1 VDAAH
6 DNRKQLGQLM
16 VDEGFL
22 TLDQLTQALAEQNR
36 SGRPLGKVLVD
47 LGFVSEG
54 AVANALAE
62 QHGGLLK
69 TEFGISAGLHI
80 LPSGSSLAPPAPEPP
95 DRGTR
100 IEQLESTLRTV
111 VAERDSSART
121 ADELKARLSE
131 AAPDPAAAA
140 RVTELETQ
148 LQAVLTERNVLAQKL
163 NARLAEPAPKPVPDP
178 AIAARVVELEAQ
190 LKEVLAERNTFAEK
204 LNELQARLSAV
215 AQAHE
220 AEITHVTDSAA
231 ARIDELG
238 AELQAALAGR
248 SALDAEL
255 QAALAARSE
264 LEAAVAELREQA
276 ERPQAVETPD
286 EATGGRA
293 HLLFVPS
300 SSGYALIDFEGP
312 DPPSGTLLD
321 VDGVTYIVRRVGA
334 SPFPGDRLRCV
345 YLDPV

>member
-1 VDAAH
+1 
-6 DNRKQLGQLM
+6 M

-22 TLDQLTQALAEQNR
+22 TLDQLTHALAEQNR

-80 LPSGSSLAPPAPEPP
+80 LPVEPSFTTPSVEPP
-95 DRGTR
+95 DRATR
-100 IEQLESTLRTV
+100 IEQLESTVRTV
-111 VAERDSSART
+111 VAERDAFARSV
-121 ADELKARLSE
+121 DELKVRLSE
-131 AAPDPAAAA
+131 ATPDPAAAA
-140 RVTELETQ
+140 RASELESQLQVVLTDRNALSQKLNELQSKPVEVAPDPAVAARVAELETH
-148 LQAVLTERNVLAQKL
+148 
-163 NARLAEPAPKPVPDP
+163 
-178 AIAARVVELEAQ
+178 LE
-190 LKEVLAERNTFAEK
+190 EVLAERNTFAES
-204 LNELQARLSAV
+204 LNELQTRLSAA

-231 ARIDELG
+231 ARIDEL
-238 AELQAALAGR
+238 
-248 SALDAEL
+248 DAEL

-264 LEAAVAELREQA
+264 LETAVAELHARAEQ
-276 ERPQAVETPD
+276 PQAVEVAE

-300 SSGYALIDFEGP
+300 SSGYALIDFDGP

-321 VDGVTYIVRRVGA
+321 VDGVSYVVRRVGA

-345 YLDPV
+345 YLDLV

>member
-1 VDAAH
+1 
-6 DNRKQLGQLM
+6 M

-22 TLDQLTQALAEQNR
+22 TLEQLTQALAEQNR

-69 TEFGISAGLHI
+69 TEFGISAGLHMTRVE
-80 LPSGSSLAPPAPEPP
+80 PSFTAPSPEPP
-95 DRGTR
+95 DRATR
-100 IEQLESTLRTV
+100 IEQLEETLRTV
-111 VAERDSSART
+111 VAERDAFARSV
-121 ADELKARLSE
+121 DELKTRLSE
-131 AAPDPAAAA
+131 ATPDPAAAA
-140 RVTELETQ
+140 RVSELEVQ
-148 LQAVLTERNVLAQKL
+148 LQAVLTERNGLAQKL
-163 NARLAEPAPKPVPDP
+163 NARLAEPAPDP
-178 AIAARVVELEAQ
+178 AVAARVAELETH
-190 LKEVLAERNTFAEK
+190 LEEVLAERNTFAES

-215 AQAHE
+215 AEAHE

-231 ARIDELG
+231 ARIDEL
-238 AELQAALAGR
+238 
-248 SALDAEL
+248 DAEL
-255 QAALAARSE
+255 QAALAARGE
-264 LEAAVAELREQA
+264 LEVAVAELREQA
-276 ERPQAVETPD
+276 EQPPQAVEAPE

-321 VDGVTYIVRRVGA
+321 VDGVNYVVRRVGA

-345 YLDPV
+345 YLDVV

>member
-1 VDAAH
+1 
-6 DNRKQLGQLM
+6 M

-22 TLDQLTQALAEQNR
+22 TLDQLKQALAEQNR
-36 SGRPLGKVLVD
+36 TGRPLGKVLVD

-69 TEFGISAGLHI
+69 TEFGISAGLHVI
-80 LPSGSSLAPPAPEPP
+80 PVESSFTTTPSAEPL
-95 DRGTR
+95 DRATR

-111 VAERDSSART
+111 VAERDASARSV
-121 ADELKARLSE
+121 DELKARLSE
-131 AAPDPAAAA
+131 AAPNPAAAA
-140 RVTELETQ
+140 RVAELETQ
-148 LQAVLTERNVLAQKL
+148 LQAVLTERNGLAQKL
-163 NARLAEPAPKPVPDP
+163 NARLAEPAPDP
-178 AIAARVVELEAQ
+178 AAAARVAELETH
-190 LKEVLAERNTFAEK
+190 LKEVLAERNTFAEN

-220 AEITHVTDSAA
+220 AEIAHVTDSAA
-231 ARIDELG
+231 ARIDE
-238 AELQAALAGR
+238 
-248 SALDAEL
+248 LDAEL

-264 LEAAVAELREQA
+264 LETALAELRERA
-276 ERPQAVETPD
+276 EQPQPVEAPE
-286 EATGGRA
+286 EAGVGRA

-300 SSGYALIDFEGP
+300 SSGYALIEFEGE

-321 VDGVTYIVRRVGA
+321 VDGVSYVVRRVGA
-334 SPFPGDRLRCV
+334 SPFPGGRLRCV